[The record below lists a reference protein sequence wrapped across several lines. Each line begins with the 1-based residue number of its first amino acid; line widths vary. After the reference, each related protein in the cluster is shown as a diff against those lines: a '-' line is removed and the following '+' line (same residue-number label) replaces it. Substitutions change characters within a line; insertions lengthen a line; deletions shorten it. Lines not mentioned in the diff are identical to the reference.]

1 MASIDSASRSGA
13 WEGAAHVLRR
23 EFQER
28 IAYGAGGVTATDED
42 TEAGQLVY
50 SGEIGFGGATCAD
63 ITDTETTVTCR
74 NGSICEGGV
83 ACP

>member
-1 MASIDSASRSGA
+1 
-13 WEGAAHVLRR
+13 LRR